1 MPLDSRA
8 FRDALGCF
16 ATGVTVITT
25 LDPKG
30 QPVGFTA
37 NSFNSV
43 SLEPPL
49 VLFSL
54 GRRAHSL
61 RAFLSSHDFA
71 VNVLAADQEALAD
84 LFAKP
89 AADKWAGLD
98 FEAWQSG
105 CPVLPGATANF
116 ECRIRYTHDG
126 GDHVIFVGEVTAL
139 AHDPSRRPL
148 LFHHGRYKDL
158 P

>member
-1 MPLDSRA
+1 MPLDSRT

-16 ATGVTVITT
+16 ATGVTIITT

-30 QPVGFTA
+30 RPVGVTA
-37 NSFNSV
+37 NSFNAV

-71 VNVLAADQEALAD
+71 VNVLAADQEALSE

-89 AADKWAGLD
+89 SADKWAGLD
-98 FEAWQSG
+98 YESWESG
-105 CPVLPGATANF
+105 CPILPGAAASF
-116 ECRIRYTHDG
+116 DCRIRYTHDG
-126 GDHVIFVGEVTAL
+126 GDHVIFVGEVTAM
-139 AHDPSRRPL
+139 AYDAERRPL
-148 LFHHGRYKDL
+148 LFHQGRYKEL

>member
-1 MPLDSRA
+1 MSIDPRA
-8 FRDALGCF
+8 FRSALGCF

-30 QPVGFTA
+30 RPVGFTA

-54 GRRAHSL
+54 GRRALSL

-71 VNVLAADQEALAD
+71 VNVLAADQQWLSD
-84 LFAKP
+84 LFGKA
-89 AADKWAGLD
+89 AADRWAGLD
-98 FEAWQSG
+98 FETWDSG
-105 CPVLPGATANF
+105 CPILPGAVANF
-116 ECRIRYTHDG
+116 ECHTRYTHDG
-126 GDHVIFVGEVTAL
+126 GDHVIFVGEVGAM
-139 AHDPSRRPL
+139 AYDDQRRPL
-148 LFHHGRYKDL
+148 VFHQGRYRDL